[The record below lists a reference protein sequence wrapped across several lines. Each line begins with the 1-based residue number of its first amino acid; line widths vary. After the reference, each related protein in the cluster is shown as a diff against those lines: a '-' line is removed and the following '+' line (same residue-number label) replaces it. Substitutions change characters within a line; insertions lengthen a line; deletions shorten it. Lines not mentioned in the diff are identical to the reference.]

1 MQMKTIA
8 AAVVWN
14 FDVEV
19 VDGQTV
25 EPKLSC
31 LLQMKNG
38 VMVKISY
45 YTRMLSAEHPAYT
58 EKSSDTDRA
67 TIPRT
72 PNYLYLSIYRT

>member
-1 MQMKTIA
+1 MTTGFGLLFNFRIAVMQMKTIA

-38 VMVKISY
+38 VMVKVS
-45 YTRMLSAEHPAYT
+45 
-58 EKSSDTDRA
+58 KRA
-67 TIPRT
+67 V
-72 PNYLYLSIYRT
+72 